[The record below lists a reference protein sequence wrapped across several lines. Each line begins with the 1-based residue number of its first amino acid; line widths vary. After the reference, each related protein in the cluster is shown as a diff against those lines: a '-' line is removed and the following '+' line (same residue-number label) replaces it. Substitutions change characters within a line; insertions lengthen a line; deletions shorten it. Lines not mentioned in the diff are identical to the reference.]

1 MGAAPPLVGVAVN
14 VTDCVAQI
22 VVADATILTLVAVVG
37 SIVNVSELLVT
48 GFAGIQVTP
57 FTESTQVITSPL
69 IKSE

>member
-1 MGAAPPLVGVAVN
+1 MGVAVN

-48 GFAGIQVTP
+48 GFAGIHATP
-57 FTESTQVITSPL
+57 PTESTQVITSPL
-69 IKSE
+69 TKSA